1 MSTKIKCP
9 SCSTEFEPND
19 AIREEVEKE
28 LRAKVSDWQKRKTE
42 EHLAEL
48 QKKEQEWDQKLQTE
62 KSAIQKQLEEQLR
75 KSITGDFENRLSL
88 LQKANEENEER
99 LKQSRLREAEFLKQQ
114 QELKNKEAELE
125 LTLQKKL
132 SEEREKLSESLR
144 KLEAEKTAQKE
155 TEFQLKLRELEK
167 QLEDQK
173 KLAEEMKRKAEQG
186 SMQLQGESQELA
198 LEELLT
204 ISFPFDKIEEVAKG
218 MRGADCIQIVRNS
231 LGNEC
236 GRIIWESKR
245 AENFGGEWIEK
256 LKTDMRA
263 SRADVAILVTRR
275 FPKDMERF
283 GEKEGVWICS
293 FAEVKA
299 VASVLRDSIIKV
311 YQAQKKQENKG
322 DKMQMIYDYV
332 TGNEFKEQLKAVVE
346 GFTSMRE
353 SINQE
358 RIQMEKLWKARE
370 KHLDKILLNA
380 TYITGS
386 IEGISGLENSNI
398 NLLGFEEEEA

>member
-1 MSTKIKCP
+1 MSSKIKCP
-9 SCSTEFEPND
+9 SCSSEFEPNE
-19 AIREEVEKE
+19 AIREEIEKE
-28 LRAKVSDWQKRKTE
+28 LRAKVSDWQKKKNE
-42 EHLAEL
+42 EHLAEM
-48 QKKEQEWDQKLQTE
+48 QKQEMEWTQKLQAE
-62 KSAIQKQLEEQLR
+62 KVSLEKLLEEKLR
-75 KSITGDFENRLSL
+75 KSISGDFENRLNL
-88 LQKANEENEER
+88 LQKANNENEER
-99 LKQSRLREAEFLKQQ
+99 LKQSRIREAEFLKQQ
-114 QELKNKEAELE
+114 QDLKNKEAELE

-132 SEEREKLSESLR
+132 SEEREKLSEQLR
-144 KLEAEKTAQKE
+144 KIEAEKSAQKE
-155 TEFQLKLRELEK
+155 TEYQLKLRELEK

-173 KLAEEMKRKAEQG
+173 KLADEMKRKAEQG

-198 LEELLT
+198 LEELLNA
-204 ISFPFDKIEEVAKG
+204 SFPFDKIEEVAKG
-218 MRGADCIQIVRNS
+218 MRGADCIQIVRNN

-275 FPKDMERF
+275 FPKEMDRF
-283 GEKEGVWICS
+283 GEKDGVWICT
-293 FAEVKA
+293 FAEVRA
-299 VASVLRDSIIKV
+299 VAAVLRDRIIKV
-311 YQAQKKQENKG
+311 YQAHKKQENRG

-358 RIQMEKLWKARE
+358 RIQMEKLWKSRE

-380 TYITGS
+380 THITGS
-386 IEGISGLENSNI
+386 IEGISGLENSSMYM
-398 NLLGFEEEEA
+398 LDDEEE